1 MFLKFNKANLVRYQN
16 FYLVKPLFT
25 DCKVFS
31 VHLQQFYST
40 KKLEKTTFDYSF
52 MTELE
57 IFYQLKKSVLEQYQ
71 NSYPFFNGSWKSFS
85 SQDILNLIDDI
96 QLKTKQSVSEKWI
109 YTHLKPE
116 TNEKLPR
123 KDMLD
128 ILSVYVG
135 KSGWDEFKFVENVV
149 VDKEDI
155 KDVLKEI
162 SKRKLGIWPFD
173 KLRMTILIVGI
184 IVVGLFIW
192 KFTSKEHQKIELQN
206 SFTKDSISKEE
217 VKAFILED
225 SVEKPIDIQSSTLK
239 LDKETKVVIKSPF
252 YKQKEV
258 TLSPN
263 EPLSR
268 IELNPNDYAMMLKA
282 FMKSDIKDW
291 QTRKEQLNK
300 ILSDNLEVMVML
312 QDNLGAEY
320 FNKAEFSQK
329 VIIPSASLKK
339 LKIVELKQEK
349 DNKISF
355 LRLTEE

>member
-1 MFLKFNKANLVRYQN
+1 MA
-16 FYLVKPLFT
+16 KPLCT

-31 VHLQQFYST
+31 VHLQQFYSRKKT
-40 KKLEKTTFDYSF
+40 KNTTFEKQF
-52 MTELE
+52 MTDLE
-57 IFYQLKKSVLEQYQ
+57 IFYQLKKSVLEHYQ
-71 NSYPFFNGSWKSFS
+71 NSNPYFNGSWKSFS

-135 KSGWDEFKFVENVV
+135 KSGWDEFKFVDNNNDNKNVNV
-149 VDKEDI
+149 KVKSN
-155 KDVLKEI
+155 
-162 SKRKLGIWPFD
+162 SKKKFR
-173 KLRMTILIVGI
+173 ILLLIFGVFI
-184 IVVGLFIW
+184 IGFTIW
-192 KFTSKEHQKIELQN
+192 KFASKDQQKLEFQN
-206 SFTKDSISKEE
+206 SYTKDSIAKED
-217 VKAFILED
+217 VNAFIVED
-225 SVEKPIDIQSSTLK
+225 SIEKPIDLKSPTLNLEK
-239 LDKETKVVIKSPF
+239 GTKVVIKSPF
-252 YKQKEV
+252 YRQKEI
-258 TLSPN
+258 TISTN
-263 EPLSR
+263 EPFSR
-268 IELNPNDYAMMLKA
+268 VELNPNDYAMMLKA

-312 QDNLGAEY
+312 ENNLGAEY
-320 FNKAEFSQK
+320 FNKTEFSQK
-329 VIIPSASLKK
+329 VVIPSASLKK
-339 LKIVELKQEK
+339 LKIVELQQEK

>member
-1 MFLKFNKANLVRYQN
+1 M
-16 FYLVKPLFT
+16 T
-25 DCKVFS
+25 D
-31 VHLQQFYST
+31 
-40 KKLEKTTFDYSF
+40 
-52 MTELE
+52 LE
-57 IFYQLKKSVLEQYQ
+57 IFYQLKKCVLEQYQ
-71 NSYPFFNGSWKSFS
+71 NSNPYFNGSWKSFS
-85 SQDILNLIDDI
+85 SQDILNLIDEI

-135 KSGWDEFKFVENVV
+135 KSGWDEFVFKFKDNNKFSIQNKVEN
-149 VDKEDI
+149 KQSNKFNYI
-155 KDVLKEI
+155 
-162 SKRKLGIWPFD
+162 KLGFGV
-173 KLRMTILIVGI
+173 LIIGVLI
-184 IVVGLFIW
+184 FIIW
-192 KFTSKEHQKIELQN
+192 KFASKDQQKVEFKN
-206 SFTKDSISKEE
+206 SFTKDSISKDE
-217 VKAFILED
+217 VKAYVVED
-225 SVEKPIDIQSSTLK
+225 SVEKPIDLKSTTLNLEK
-239 LDKETKVVIKSPF
+239 GTKVVIKSPL
-252 YKQKEV
+252 YKQKEI
-258 TLSPN
+258 TISSN
-263 EPLSR
+263 EPFSR

-312 QDNLGAEY
+312 EDNLGAEY
-320 FNKAEFSQK
+320 FNKTEFAQK
-329 VIIPSASLKK
+329 VVIPSASLKK

>member
-1 MFLKFNKANLVRYQN
+1 MEITRN
-16 FYLVKPLFT
+16 
-25 DCKVFS
+25 
-31 VHLQQFYST
+31 
-40 KKLEKTTFDYSF
+40 TTFEKQF
-52 MTELE
+52 MTDLE
-57 IFYQLKKSVLEQYQ
+57 IFYELKKSVLEHYQ
-71 NSYPFFNGSWKSFS
+71 NSYPYFNGSWKSFS

-135 KSGWDEFKFVENVV
+135 KSGWDELKFVDTIASKKDATLSLSKVNLKNKFGLLLLVFVV
-149 VDKEDI
+149 FAFGI
-155 KDVLKEI
+155 YFI
-162 SKRKLGIWPFD
+162 SKKYDEKPSKI
-173 KLRMTILIVGI
+173 
-184 IVVGLFIW
+184 
-192 KFTSKEHQKIELQN
+192 KFQN
-206 SFTKDSISKEE
+206 SFTKDSISNED
-217 VKAFILED
+217 VKAFVVED
-225 SVEKPIDIQSSTLK
+225 SIEKPIDLK
-239 LDKETKVVIKSPF
+239 SESLHLEKGTKVVIKSPF
-252 YKQKEV
+252 YKQKEI
-258 TLSPN
+258 TISPN

-268 IELNPNDYAMMLKA
+268 VELNPNDYAMMLKA

-300 ILSDNLEVMVML
+300 ILSDNLEVMIML
-312 QDNLGAEY
+312 QNDLGAEY
-320 FNKAEFSQK
+320 FNKTEFAQK
-329 VIIPSASLKK
+329 VVIPSASLKK